1 MPLVV
6 GVPLSRP
13 ELPFKDSPGGSEPE
27 ITEVLDYVNQI
38 EAAKETTA
46 NPTANPALAE
56 FSDDEI
62 LSTLSGAYENRR
74 ARQVADWENTR
85 RGADS
90 LASVRHYARP

>member
-1 MPLVV
+1 MNKRQTERERL
-6 GVPLSRP
+6 LNK
-13 ELPFKDSPGGSEPE
+13 LDHLTEPE

-38 EAAKETTA
+38 EAAKDIPA
-46 NPTANPALAE
+46 NPPLAE

-62 LSTLSGAYENRR
+62 LLTLSGAYENRR

-85 RGADS
+85 RRADS